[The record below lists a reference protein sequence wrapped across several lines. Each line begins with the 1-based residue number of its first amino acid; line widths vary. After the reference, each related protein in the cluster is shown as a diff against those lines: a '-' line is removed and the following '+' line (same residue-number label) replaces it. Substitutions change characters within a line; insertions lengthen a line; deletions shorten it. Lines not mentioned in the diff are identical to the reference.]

1 MDDLAGLNWVPG
13 SGDSK
18 QKAAGGPQPSYYPPL
33 RPTTQSPSISGRS
46 TPQLGG
52 NPGALN
58 GRSTTPQATSR
69 SSTPAN
75 DSFSSL
81 VAFGS
86 NKSSNS
92 PSLLERQRRLA
103 EEKERAKAE
112 ERAKAAAQFNVSDS
126 RFWDNLGKS
135 NASTPSSNGGHPN
148 AGASTVQSGTNGEDD
163 LLAAFSAAAPVDRS
177 TRFEPPS
184 EPVTTDAKGK
194 APAVLTDDAEDP
206 FGLGFAAVDDSK
218 EDGGRGVRSAEDN
231 LLGFPDRYAPA
242 PGPAKPSSS
251 ASINGEAQADFDGA
265 EQENQA
271 VAELV
276 DMGFPAERAME
287 ALAQTPTGLD
297 VQAAVGW
304 LLDAAHRE
312 AKQKSSQRSGA
323 SRVADVEGGD
333 GAVEGIKP
341 AWMTGKGPSMG
352 RRSPDDRAAARTD
365 ADIAKAASEI
375 GNTLFKS
382 ANTIWKTGKKKV
394 QKAVTEL
401 QQEGDPSQPKWM
413 ADSRGSSAAQPG
425 REDVPD
431 VVVAER
437 QVSEPSSTSQEATA
451 RARQE
456 QVSVTEEALM
466 LEGDRVRPK
475 PASSERPQR
484 ASSVLATT
492 VDSPRERTSPFSDI
506 SEREPVRLQQRS
518 ARTIGGSLATGSRQ
532 RLDKAAVDEQ
542 NAQAYVSPARRRKP
556 AQKPPAPKG
565 PSLESSQAL
574 PKATLS
580 ARQSQSTS
588 SQQPRTAPPAPPKPR
603 LPKRTVPPVSAA
615 VLSSSASDRHKGSES
630 FKRGDYSAA
639 QLSYSRALAGLPA
652 DHPVTIVV
660 LCNRGLVNLKNGDPR
675 AALAD
680 SDAALATIG
689 PSKGEGETINLSGG
703 DGEKDMR
710 EFYGKALARRAEALE
725 QMEKW
730 DDAARTWRE
739 AVEAGV
745 GGATSIQGRDRCEKA
760 ADGTG
765 TSSQTPVSQRPAPTR
780 QRGSQPSKPRAAA
793 TPGLTPATAATS
805 RARSSEAVHKLRQ
818 AHIAAE
824 QVDDE
829 KFALADVVD
838 GKLAAWKAG
847 KQDNIRALLC
857 SLDTVLWPEAGWKKV
872 GMHELVIATKV
883 KIVYMKGIAK
893 VHPDKIPISATTEQR
908 MISAAV
914 FAILNE
920 AWDKFRT
927 ENNL

>member
-1 MDDLAGLNWVPG
+1 MDDLAGLNWVPD

-18 QKAAGGPQPSYYPPL
+18 QKAVGGPQPSYYPTL

-69 SSTPAN
+69 SSTPGN
-75 DSFSSL
+75 DSFSNL
-81 VAFGS
+81 VAFGG

-92 PSLLERQRRLA
+92 LSLLERQKRLA
-103 EEKERAKAE
+103 EEKERAKAD

-135 NASTPSSNGGHPN
+135 NASTPSSNGVNPDV
-148 AGASTVQSGTNGEDD
+148 GASKVQSSALGVAAQSGTNGEDD
-163 LLAAFSAAAPVDRS
+163 LLAAFSAAAPVNRS
-177 TRFEPPS
+177 TRFQPPS
-184 EPVTTDAKGK
+184 EPVATDAKGK
-194 APAVLTDDAEDP
+194 APAVVTDDAEDP
-206 FGLGFAAVDDSK
+206 FGLGFAPVDKSK
-218 EDGGRGVRSAEDN
+218 QDEGRGVRSAEDN

-242 PGPAKPSSS
+242 PGPAKTPSS
-251 ASINGEAQADFDGA
+251 ASANGEARADADSA
-265 EQENQA
+265 EQEHQA

-276 DMGFPAERAME
+276 DMGFPAEKAMG

-312 AKQKSSQRSGA
+312 AKQKSSTRSGA
-323 SRVADVEGGD
+323 SRVADVDGDD

-341 AWMTGKGPSMG
+341 AWMTGKGPAMG

-401 QQEGDPSQPKWM
+401 QQEGDPTQPKWM

-425 REDVPD
+425 RDDVPD
-431 VVVAER
+431 VLVAKR
-437 QVSEPSSTSQEATA
+437 QVSEPSSASQKTAA

-475 PASSERPQR
+475 SSPLEQQQR

-492 VDSPRERTSPFSDI
+492 VDVPRERTSPFSDI
-506 SEREPVRLQQRS
+506 SENEPVRVQQRS
-518 ARTIGGSLATGSRQ
+518 ARTIGGSLATSSRQ
-532 RLDKAAVDEQ
+532 RLDRVAVDEQ

-556 AQKPPAPKG
+556 AQTAPAAKDS
-565 PSLESSQAL
+565 SLESLQAL
-574 PKATLS
+574 PKASLS
-580 ARQSQSTS
+580 ARHSQPTS
-588 SQQPRTAPPAPPKPR
+588 SQQSRKVSPAPPKPR
-603 LPKRTVPPVSAA
+603 LPKRMVPPVSAA
-615 VLSSSASDRHKGSES
+615 ALSSSASDRQKGSES

-639 QLSYSRALAGLPA
+639 QLSYSRALAGLPS

-660 LCNRGLVNLKNGDPR
+660 VCNRALVNLKNGDPR

-680 SDAALATIG
+680 SDAALAIIG

-710 EFYGKALARRAEALE
+710 EFYGKALTRRAEALE

-760 ADGTG
+760 AGRTG
-765 TSSQTPVSQRPAPTR
+765 PSSQTPVSQRPAPPS
-780 QRGSQPSKPRAAA
+780 QRPSQPSKPRPTAPPRL
-793 TPGLTPATAATS
+793 TPASTPATAATS
-805 RARSSEAVHKLRQ
+805 RLRSSEAVHKLRQ
-818 AHIAAE
+818 ANIAAE

-838 GKLAAWKAG
+838 AKLAAWKNG

-872 GMHELVIATKV
+872 GMHELVIANKV
-883 KIVYMKGIAK
+883 KVVYMKGIAK
-893 VHPDKIPISATTEQR
+893 VHPDKVGLFCVACFSGLCFW
-908 MISAAV
+908 V
-914 FAILNE
+914 V
-920 AWDKFRT
+920 
-927 ENNL
+927 